1 MKNRVCLSLCVIL
14 MALLSSVIT
23 PQSSLAVPIPTGDTE
38 DILYMAD
45 GRILHGQI
53 LSENDLEVVFEYTHK
68 ALGITTKLTLQKENV
83 SKMDRNV
90 AVAVEAEDVA
100 EEEAFEREPDE
111 NFPKD
116 QTYLHK
122 LKNQYGASLAH
133 EDPSL
138 PGVYVIPMRG
148 QMGTDVHIEFYKKT
162 MDEIRRLKPD
172 LLVFEL
178 DCSDAYEGILM
189 IKDELEALDEWEEE
203 TGIMDLEQY
212 RDMVNMF
219 HDELRDIPQV
229 MWVKDSVGISSVV
242 ALAWKD
248 FYMHPD
254 ARLDGIGQIYLRV
267 VAQFADPQVRAKM
280 IAAWTATANSF
291 LEYGQ
296 HPLAIGNAMMNPN
309 LLLGATWKGRDVIW
323 SLDGTGQYIVDGSD
337 KETTSF
343 TAKTAEDFCLTNG
356 TAESLDDL
364 MLLKG
369 YREYRLIQGSVEKEF
384 TRYVKSWRQS
394 LDTAVNSMNDYTKH
408 MSWATGEDT
417 LKYLGRAKSDL
428 KRVLAAMKRYDA
440 VRVRLEQEGLS
451 TLALTVLV
459 ERIKERIR
467 ALRRGERG
475 SGGTGGGGNAPRGG
489 RGG

>member
-1 MKNRVCLSLCVIL
+1 

-23 PQSSLAVPIPTGDTE
+23 PQSSQAVPIPTGGTE

-53 LSENDLEVVFEYTHK
+53 ISENDLEVVFEYTHK

-90 AVAVEAEDVA
+90 AVALDAEEAA
-100 EEEAFEREPDE
+100 EEEAAKPELAE
-111 NFPKD
+111 NLPED
-116 QTYLHK
+116 RNSLEL

-203 TGIMDLEQY
+203 TGIVDLDQY

-219 HDELRDIPQV
+219 HDDLRDIPQV

-254 ARLDGIGQIYLRV
+254 ARLDGIAQIYLRV
-267 VAQFADPQVRAKM
+267 ASIPDAQVRAKM
-280 IAAWTATANSF
+280 IAAWTASAKAF

-296 HPLAIGNAMMNPN
+296 HPLAIGDAMMNPS
-309 LLLGATWKGRDVIW
+309 LHLGATWKGRDVIW
-323 SLDGTGQYIVDGSD
+323 SLDGTGQYLVDGSD
-337 KETTSF
+337 SETTSF

-408 MSWATGEDT
+408 MSWASGEDT

-428 KRVLAAMKRYDA
+428 KRVLSAMKRYDA

-459 ERIKERIR
+459 ERINERIR

-475 SGGTGGGGNAPRGG
+475 RGSTGGGGNTPRGG

>member
-1 MKNRVCLSLCVIL
+1 MKNRVLLSLCVSLIVV
-14 MALLSSVIT
+14 LSSVIT

-53 LSENDLEVVFEYTHK
+53 LSENDLEIVFEYTHK
-68 ALGITTKLTLQKENV
+68 ALGITTKLILQKENV
-83 SKMDRNV
+83 SKTERNV
-90 AVAVEAEDVA
+90 TVAVVAEDVA
-100 EEEAFEREPDE
+100 AEEAFEPELAGNLPEDRNSLE
-111 NFPKD
+111 
-116 QTYLHK
+116 L
-122 LKNQYGASLAH
+122 LKTQYGASLAH

-148 QMGTDVHIEFYKKT
+148 QMGTDVHFEFYKET

-178 DCSDAYEGILM
+178 DCSDAFEGILM
-189 IKDELEALDEWEEE
+189 NKDILEALGEFEEE
-203 TGIMDLEQY
+203 TGIFDLDQY
-212 RDMVNMF
+212 RDIVNMF

-229 MWVKDSVGISSVV
+229 MWVKDSVGISSVM

-254 ARLDGIGQIYLRV
+254 ARLDGIAQIYLRV
-267 VAQFADPQVRAKM
+267 AAIPDSQVRAKM
-280 IAAWTATANSF
+280 IAAWTASAKAF

-296 HPLAIGNAMMNPN
+296 HPLAIGDAMMNPS
-309 LLLGATWKGRDVIW
+309 LHLGATWKGRDVIW
-323 SLDGTGQYIVDGSD
+323 SLDGTGQYLVDGSD
-337 KETTSF
+337 QETTRF
-343 TAKTAEDFCLTNG
+343 TAKTAEDFSVTNG

-384 TRYVKSWRQS
+384 TKYVKSWRQA
-394 LDTAVNSMNDYTKH
+394 LKTAVNSMNEYAKH

-440 VRVRLEQEGLS
+440 VRVRLEEEGLS
-451 TLALTVLV
+451 TLALTVLI

-467 ALRRGERG
+467 ALRNRGRD
-475 SGGTGGGGNAPRGG
+475 SGGAGGASDGPSRPDG
-489 RGG
+489 